1 MSERER
7 LSRRIA
13 AIDFALV
20 ELHLFLDSH
29 PNNKEVANKLEE
41 YQTKSSELRAQYEEK
56 FGPLSPIGKNG
67 NRWSWISNPWPWD
80 NTEEADS

>member
-7 LSRRIA
+7 LIRRIA

-29 PNNKEVANKLEE
+29 PNNTEVANKLDE
-41 YQTKSSELRAQYEEK
+41 YQMKSDELRSQYEEK
-56 FGPLSPIGKNG
+56 FGPLSPMGKNG
-67 NRWSWISNPWPWD
+67 NRWAWISNPWPWD
-80 NTEEADS
+80 TSEEADS